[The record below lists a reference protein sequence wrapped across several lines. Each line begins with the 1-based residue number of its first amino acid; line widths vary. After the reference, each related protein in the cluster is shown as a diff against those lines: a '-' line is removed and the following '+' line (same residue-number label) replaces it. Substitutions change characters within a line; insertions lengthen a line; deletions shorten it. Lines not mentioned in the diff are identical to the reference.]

1 MEFECKD
8 AKEKKAIKNFA
19 MRNFPAA
26 AKALCSLE
34 SMKPHI
40 CVESTKQTMKQVTN
54 YAKNPDCMLKVS
66 TANSVSSFCNTQFYL
81 QLCEMC
87 PHLVYFL
94 TGICKSGKSVGKTIS
109 AELGKEVEPKL
120 RNAVCASAAI
130 CLNQCNQKLS
140 VCHYRNGLML
150 LHGGVK
156 ASSLDKC
163 HRLSLTVSHKS
174 CIRMQKKFG
183 DSFDENVLR
192 WTEETKEREMM
203 IRFFEE
209 AKQKLLDGNDLINLS
224 SDGVRAFKYFDEG
237 THKQCLH
244 VLKEIGEH
252 GMDLQES
259 GNVTLPVIQNAID
272 HLRGSINHFK

>member
-1 MEFECKD
+1 
-8 AKEKKAIKNFA
+8 
-19 MRNFPAA
+19 
-26 AKALCSLE
+26 
-34 SMKPHI
+34 
-40 CVESTKQTMKQVTN
+40 
-54 YAKNPDCMLKVS
+54 
-66 TANSVSSFCNTQFYL
+66 
-81 QLCEMC
+81 
-87 PHLVYFL
+87 
-94 TGICKSGKSVGKTIS
+94 
-109 AELGKEVEPKL
+109 
-120 RNAVCASAAI
+120 
-130 CLNQCNQKLS
+130 
-140 VCHYRNGLML
+140 
-150 LHGGVK
+150 
-156 ASSLDKC
+156 
-163 HRLSLTVSHKS
+163 
-174 CIRMQKKFG
+174 MQKKFG